1 MTEAFPENSTHRV
14 YNQIR
19 GILSQARSKV
29 WQAVNHEMVC
39 CYWEIGRV
47 LIEEEQHGEER
58 AEYGKRIIQEL
69 SKRLTSEFGK
79 GFDKRNLWFMR
90 NFFMA
95 YPKVNAL
102 RSELSW
108 THYRILLRVEKP
120 DSRAFY
126 ENEAINAR
134 WSTRELERQIASLLF
149 ERLALSRDKEG
160 ILELSRKGHEN
171 HPHACGDEPCS

>member
-1 MTEAFPENSTHRV
+1 
-14 YNQIR
+14 
-19 GILSQARSKV
+19 
-29 WQAVNHEMVC
+29 MVC

-47 LIEEEQHGEER
+47 LVEEEQQGQER

-79 GFDKRNLWFMR
+79 GFDKSNLWNMR
-90 NFFMA
+90 LFYLA
-95 YPKVNAL
+95 YPKIDAV
-102 RSELSW
+102 RRELSW

-120 DSRAFY
+120 ESRGFY

-149 ERLALSRDKEG
+149 ERLALSKDKSG
-160 ILELSRKGHEN
+160 VLGLARKGHEIITASDLIKD
-171 HPHACGDEPCS
+171 PYVLEFVGLR